1 MKTLLTLFFL
11 LFSSSVFA
19 DDIKDYQIEG
29 ISIGD
34 SLLDYMSENEILKEF
49 EIGKNEYQ
57 WTDQKFTDVY
67 IYEGITTYG
76 YFSASVKRK
85 DKKYIIYSIRG
96 LIDYEDNNEC
106 LKKQKQII
114 DELTSSL
121 NYNEKFEDTFKHPGD
136 TSGNST
142 VYGIYLIFDY
152 GDEVEVSCYDF
163 SQKMQYSSGLDV
175 AVNSKEYI
183 DWLSSW

>member
-1 MKTLLTLFFL
+1 MKTLLTFFVL
-11 LFSSSVFA
+11 LFSSSLFA

-85 DKKYIIYSIRG
+85 DKKYIIY
-96 LIDYEDNNEC
+96 
-106 LKKQKQII
+106 
-114 DELTSSL
+114 
-121 NYNEKFEDTFKHPGD
+121 
-136 TSGNST
+136 
-142 VYGIYLIFDY
+142 
-152 GDEVEVSCYDF
+152 
-163 SQKMQYSSGLDV
+163 
-175 AVNSKEYI
+175 
-183 DWLSSW
+183 

>member
-1 MKTLLTLFFL
+1 MKKLLAL
-11 LFSSSVFA
+11 LFSTSLLWSIAGFA
-19 DDIKDYQIEG
+19 DDISDFSIEG

-85 DKKYIIYSIRG
+85 DKKYIIYAARG
-96 LIDYEDNNEC
+96 MIDYEDVNVC
-106 LKKQKQII
+106 FKKQKEISDQIH
-114 DELTSSL
+114 EM
-121 NYNEKFEDTFKHPGD
+121 
-136 TSGNST
+136 
-142 VYGIYLIFDY
+142 
-152 GDEVEVSCYDF
+152 F
-163 SQKMQYSSGLDV
+163 SNVK
-175 AVNSKEYI
+175 KK
-183 DWLSSW
+183 

>member
-1 MKTLLTLFFL
+1 MKKTLIILVL
-11 LFSSSVFA
+11 LFPSSVVA

-114 DELTSSL
+114 DELTRSL
-121 NYNEKFEDTFKHPGD
+121 NYNKKFDDIFKHSAD

-152 GDEVEVSCYDF
+152 GDEMEVSCYDF
-163 SQKMQYSSGLDV
+163 SQKMQDSSGLDV
-175 AVNSKEYI
+175 AINSKEYI
-183 DWLSSW
+183 DWISSW